1 MCIYCRQTPCVTT
14 DSRPWV
20 VRLPT
25 ALSWE
30 LLFPKESVFNLKSV
44 ELCPKGGSN
53 RELIVFSVHCLVIRL
68 QESKHASRE
77 LFYRSLNQLSWLWLR
92 VHRLVILQ
100 ARWQILSWF
109 WTACNF
115 CSLDRTTTK
124 MMSNRQPMRIRREQ
138 RGFALPAIKNN
149 IFFLVS
155 NISWWWNLFR
165 FVETEELV
173 ETQSDAG
180 RSQYLVLTVTEDE
193 TTLLSQNTGKWAIAS
208 LTHHKF
214 SECSVSVH

>member
-30 LLFPKESVFNLKSV
+30 LLFPKERFPVFNLKSV
-44 ELCPKGGSN
+44 ELCPKGGSK
-53 RELIVFSVHCLVIRL
+53 RKLIVFQSTAWSYVF
-68 QESKHASRE
+68 SKVSMH
-77 LFYRSLNQLSWLWLR
+77 WLWLR

-138 RGFALPAIKNN
+138 RGFALPAIPAGKHSFIGLLKI
-149 IFFLVS
+149 IFFFGFEYKLMVIFFS
-155 NISWWWNLFR
+155 FCRDRRTCGNTKWCRPQPVFS
-165 FVETEELV
+165 
-173 ETQSDAG
+173 SDRHWG
-180 RSQYLVLTVTEDE
+180 RE
-193 TTLLSQNTGKWAIAS
+193 NTSFPKYR
-208 LTHHKF
+208 
-214 SECSVSVH
+214 